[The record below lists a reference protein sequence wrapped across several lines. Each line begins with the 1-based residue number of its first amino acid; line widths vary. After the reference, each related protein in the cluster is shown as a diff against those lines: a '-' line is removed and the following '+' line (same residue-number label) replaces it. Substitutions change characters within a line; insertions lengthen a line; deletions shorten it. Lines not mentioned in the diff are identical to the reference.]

1 MVSQEMSDSV
11 ADAATDSSAALPE
24 KLLSR
29 AEAARYL
36 GVPVSTIYHWAKTG
50 RLACQMTLGGHLR
63 FARSDLDATFVRS
76 VRFAGRGGRREG

>member
-1 MVSQEMSDSV
+1 MGFDETTDSV
-11 ADAATDSSAALPE
+11 ADAPSDSSSPLPE

-50 RLACQMTLGGHLR
+50 RLPCQVTLGGHLR
-63 FARSDLDATFVRS
+63 FSRADLDAAYIRS
-76 VRFAGRGGRREG
+76 VRFAGGSGQRDG